1 MNFKT
6 SVPFFYNENS
16 FIGDII
22 DDVIN
27 KALFIASVDNTYL
40 IKRRKFLAKN
50 VPQAKSC
57 KFLPIK
63 PYTSVDLSRFYLV

>member
-22 DDVIN
+22 DDAIS
-27 KALFIASVDNTYL
+27 KAVFIASVDNMYL
-40 IKRRKFLAKN
+40 IKKRKFLAKN
-50 VPQAKSC
+50 VPQTKSC
-57 KFLPIK
+57 KFIAINIIFL
-63 PYTSVDLSRFYLV
+63 

>member
-22 DDVIN
+22 DDAIS
-27 KALFIASVDNTYL
+27 KAVFIASVDNMYL
-40 IKRRKFLAKN
+40 IKKRKFLAKN
-50 VPQAKSC
+50 VPQTKSC
-57 KFLPIK
+57 KFIAINIIFLWKFIK
-63 PYTSVDLSRFYLV
+63 I